1 MRRRGG
7 ERKLR
12 NYFRITGAAF
22 FWPLKRLEPEYTP
35 ATSKGKLRRGAWPHF
50 LRTTRFN
57 PESPMSAVNAVVLIK
72 AETSLINELA
82 EQLAE
87 LPGVAEVF
95 SVAGQYDLV
104 ALVRVRENEDL
115 VDVISHRM
123 RKLQGIL
130 GTETLIAFR
139 VYTKAE
145 LSEGFQLD

>member
-1 MRRRGG
+1 M
-7 ERKLR
+7 
-12 NYFRITGAAF
+12 TG
-22 FWPLKRLEPEYTP
+22 
-35 ATSKGKLRRGAWPHF
+35 
-50 LRTTRFN
+50 
-57 PESPMSAVNAVVLIK
+57 VNAVVMIK

-104 ALVRVRENEDL
+104 ALVRVRENEEL
-115 VDVISHRM
+115 ADVISNRM
-123 RKLQGIL
+123 RKLSGIK

-145 LSEGFQLD
+145 LSAGFDMD